1 MGEIQRGQTAG
12 AIQSATNLV
21 ARVVPAAI
29 VVTAALVLAGCSSR
43 VAEVQSVAAPV
54 PTATATPATPTSTP
68 EPELPPV
75 ESDEGEPIE
84 ADVAQTAAFGLF
96 EICSL
101 YEPARLSELLGEFW
115 ALDDGVER
123 EDTCLWSTPV
133 AARPRVIV
141 SITLNPTTDSD
152 NAGTTVVSET
162 GEGVR
167 MTVQGNEMIVNVVS
181 DDVDPTFAEL
191 NAEEAERR
199 IADDVFQRLT
209 GRERPSQ

>member
-1 MGEIQRGQTAG
+1 MGEIRRGRNIG
-12 AIQSATNLV
+12 ALRRATTF
-21 ARVVPAAI
+21 AAI
-29 VVTAALVLAGCSSR
+29 VVVVTFLLVGCSSSASD
-43 VAEVQSVAAPV
+43 VPSVAPPL

-84 ADVAQTAAFGLF
+84 ADVARTAAFGLF

-123 EDTCLWSTPV
+123 DATCLWSTPV
-133 AARPRVIV
+133 AATPRVIV
-141 SITLNPTTDSD
+141 SITLNPTTESD
-152 NAGTTVVSET
+152 NAGMTVVSET

-167 MTVQGNEMIVNVVS
+167 MTVQGNEMTVNVVS

-199 IADDVFQRLT
+199 IADDVFLRLT